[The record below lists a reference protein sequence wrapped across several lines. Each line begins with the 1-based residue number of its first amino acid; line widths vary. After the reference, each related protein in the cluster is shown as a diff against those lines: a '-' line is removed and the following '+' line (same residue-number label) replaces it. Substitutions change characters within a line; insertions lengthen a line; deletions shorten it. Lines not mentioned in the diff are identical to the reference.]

1 MRQLLC
7 RVVVA
12 LCSTALVACTS
23 LRTVHDA
30 GAARSPPDAS
40 AAPLAAGDEVTVSM
54 TAGSQSR
61 LRIST
66 VTDAFIEGT
75 QLDSN
80 QAEHIEL
87 AEVAKIERRE
97 FSGIKTLALVVTV
110 YAILYAIALASAS
123 AAALSSL

>member
-30 GAARSPPDAS
+30 GAARSLPDAS

-54 TAGSQSR
+54 T
-61 LRIST
+61 
-66 VTDAFIEGT
+66 DAFIEGT
-75 QLDSN
+75 QLNSN

-87 AEVAKIERRE
+87 AEVANIERRE
-97 FSGIKTLALVVTV
+97 FSGIKTVVLVLAT
-110 YAILYAIALASAS
+110 YAVLYAIAVAAGTAALASNI
-123 AAALSSL
+123 

>member
-1 MRQLLC
+1 
-7 RVVVA
+7 
-12 LCSTALVACTS
+12 
-23 LRTVHDA
+23 
-30 GAARSPPDAS
+30 
-40 AAPLAAGDEVTVSM
+40 M